1 MMPTTTHT
9 EPLPPRA
16 ARMAAELEAWPR
28 TTVTLAEIWTLY
40 AAADPASATRASRRA
55 DLAETLTA
63 LAATGAISVSR
74 TADRTATP
82 PLPTRITLPAPQPTA
97 TARALARAVPWR
109 PELAWAASAAL
120 TVGQVA
126 TLQTVN
132 AWLRDRG
139 RDDDIAPLRE
149 RSLEILGNEKRL
161 DALLGTFLFAPG
173 RLSLELLRTFRA
185 HPPLPVR
192 MLGSGPVLL
201 VVENAD
207 TFDTLTR
214 TLEVVPSGVG
224 AVAWGAGAGFEA
236 SVLSVAELPQVRDVA
251 YFGDVDGDGLRIPA
265 SAASLAAAAGLPAVR
280 PAIGLYQL
288 LLEVGVRSS
297 GQPPVDA
304 ARAATLTRW
313 LGDQA
318 VASAAAQMLT
328 SGHRLAQEAVTQRHL
343 SRFDAWARDLHL
355 Q

>member
-1 MMPTTTHT
+1 MMPTTTHS
-9 EPLPPRA
+9 EPLPPRV

-40 AAADPASATRASRRA
+40 AAADPASATRASRRT

-132 AWLRDRG
+132 TWLRDRG
-139 RDDDIAPLRE
+139 RNDDIAPLRE
-149 RSLEILGNEKRL
+149 RSLEILGHEKRL
-161 DALLGTFLFAPG
+161 DALLGTSLFAPG

-192 MLGSGPVLL
+192 TLGSGPVLL

-214 TLEVVPSGVG
+214 TLEAVPTGVG

-236 SVLSVAELPQVRDVA
+236 SVLSVAELLPQVRDVA

-297 GQPPVDA
+297 GQPAVDA
-304 ARAATLTRW
+304 ARAATLTSW

-318 VASAAAQMLT
+318 VASAAAQVLT
-328 SGHRLAQEAVTQRHL
+328 SGHRLAQEAVTRRQL
-343 SRFDAWARDLHL
+343 SRIDAWARDL